1 MRART
6 FWRASLAL
14 PLVCPVI
21 ALGVMWGIAKIGEP
35 PLVVTQALVTIGM
48 SGYLLGIPYALF
60 ALILLAALWSRSLSV
75 YRRAALVAPILFD
88 LVFIAIVAIY
98 SLVRHGEMAQV
109 FTSGL
114 RSFYL
119 FELVLGYS
127 YVGLVFAG
135 DWLFTRLNLVQY
147 AGSGSERSA

>member
-1 MRART
+1 M
-6 FWRASLAL
+6 
-14 PLVCPVI
+14 
-21 ALGVMWGIAKIGEP
+21 
-35 PLVVTQALVTIGM
+35 
-48 SGYLLGIPYALF
+48 
-60 ALILLAALWSRSLSV
+60 
-75 YRRAALVAPILFD
+75 LFD

-119 FELVLGYS
+119 FEPVLGYS